1 MTLQERKDAV
11 DIIAKQ
17 SEVVNKKLFVYLAI
31 AGGTWI
37 YGIKESGF
45 IGLFAFILFMVV
57 SVGVFVNLLKLTK
70 IENEIEE
77 LKKDE

>member
-1 MTLQERKDAV
+1 MTLQERKDKV

-17 SEVVNKKLFVYLAI
+17 SEVINKKLIVYLAI
-31 AGGTWI
+31 AGGSWI
-37 YGIKESGF
+37 YGTKESGI
-45 IGLFAFILFMVV
+45 IGLFAFVLFMLV
-57 SVGVFVNLLKLTK
+57 SVGVFVNLLKLNK